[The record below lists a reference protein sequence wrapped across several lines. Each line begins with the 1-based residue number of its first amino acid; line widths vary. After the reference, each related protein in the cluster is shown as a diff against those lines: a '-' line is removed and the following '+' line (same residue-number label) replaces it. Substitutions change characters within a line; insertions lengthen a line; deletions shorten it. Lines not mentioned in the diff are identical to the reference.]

1 LAETEAMMLSLNA
14 VLLRRKAT
22 PANAWSQASLANIEL
37 FYWTD
42 NGLESLDLADTDVLD
57 AATPGDI
64 IIAILRRFAV
74 VPAWQRFL
82 RDSLN
87 LTGFGSGGGQ
97 SLGAAI
103 FCCVSPE
110 DSGSTLFRWMAWT
123 FGTASR
129 ALSRANLDPRF
140 GLIAVLNLMVLP
152 LLGVEHASDGSTTRN
167 RGPQLREIRYRT
179 TAPYVQ
185 QTGHRAARDIPVDGF
200 RVDRSSDLI
209 ATVGGS
215 GADPALTTSTVLGG
229 RSLRFRAA
237 VRNIADLVELA
248 EIAVDRSR
256 AVDYREAFSWID
268 NIKLVDD
275 EDLIA
280 QLRAH
285 LAGILTQR
293 PDSPSIDAILPDD
306 LIEAG
311 EDRSIRYIL
320 FPRERGTGQGRIT
333 LTTTAIAALLGRFPD
348 PAVALDAELRFLDE
362 SNEFIGAAT
371 ALECL
376 SANMRVAGKEFIA
389 YDGEFYEVNSNFVVR
404 INQEVMRIPN
414 SSLIY
419 PSYHGETE
427 PQYNSMV
434 GRDYPQDFIELD
446 RALIEM
452 PGEYGVE
459 ASDLVAASGALI
471 HVKRKGKSSTLSHLF
486 LQAANSCELLRRAP
500 ETWDQVRM
508 MMEQRARDPETAA
521 RAAACQATAQQHRE
535 AVEVAFGFLGDWR
548 NRSVMDLPLFSRI
561 SLVNETRRIGNL
573 GFRATVALISL

>member
-1 LAETEAMMLSLNA
+1 MLSLNA
-14 VLLRRKAT
+14 LLLRRKAT
-22 PANAWSQASLANIEL
+22 PANAWSQASLANVEL

-42 NGLESLDLADTDVLD
+42 NGLEPLDAADTDVLD
-57 AATPGDI
+57 AATPGDV
-64 IIAILRRFAV
+64 IIAILRRFITM
-74 VPAWQRFL
+74 PAWQRFL

-87 LTGFGSGGGQ
+87 LTGFGAGGGQ
-97 SLGAAI
+97 SLGAVI

-110 DSGSTLFRWMAWT
+110 DSRTRLVRWVAWT

-129 ALSRANLDPRF
+129 ALRRGNLDPRF

-152 LLGVEHASDGSTTRN
+152 LLDLERPSDGSAVRS

-209 ATVGGS
+209 ATVGGR

-237 VRNIADLVELA
+237 VRNIADLIELS

-268 NIKLVDD
+268 NIKFVDD
-275 EDLIA
+275 EELIA
-280 QLRAH
+280 ELRAD
-285 LAGILTQR
+285 LVGILTQH
-293 PDSPSIDAILPDD
+293 PDSPSVDAVLPDD

-320 FPRERGTGQGRIT
+320 FPHERGTGQGRIT
-333 LTTTAIAALLGRFPD
+333 LATTAIATLLGRFTD
-348 PAVALDAELRFLDE
+348 PSAALDAELRFLDE
-362 SNEFIGAAT
+362 SNQLIGTAT
-371 ALECL
+371 VVECL
-376 SANMRVAGKEFIA
+376 SANMRFADKEFIA
-389 YDGEFYEVNSNFVVR
+389 YDGDFYEVDSDFVGR
-404 INQEVMRIPN
+404 INEEVMRIPK
-414 SSLIY
+414 SSLSY
-419 PSYHGETE
+419 PPYHGETE
-427 PQYNSMV
+427 PRYNSMV
-434 GRDYPQDFIELD
+434 GRDYPRDFIELD

-500 ETWDQVRM
+500 EAWDQVRM
-508 MMEQRARDPETAA
+508 MMEQRARDPVTAA
-521 RAAACQATAQQHRE
+521 RATAAQATAQQHRE
-535 AVEVAFGFLGDWR
+535 AVEVVFGFLGDWR
-548 NRSVMDLPLFSRI
+548 DRSVVNLPLFSRI
-561 SLVNETRRIGNL
+561 SLVNETRRIANL
-573 GFRATVALISL
+573 GFRATVALISI